1 MRYVRFAAL
10 AAAAI
15 VCFAALPFTANA
27 AEEALSVGKP
37 YTVEYAT
44 PIDNAYPNLAYEE
57 ETALTDGKLALSGY
71 NDSNW
76 VTLYRGT
83 AARVTIDLGKAHAV
97 SSVKVGQM
105 QLKDYG
111 VFCSRYLRVYL
122 SDDGENFF
130 RAGTSEFPEAITS
143 SSRERVEFTCML
155 EKTYSARYVRA
166 EFSSDVFTLVDEV
179 TVLGSADTAGAE
191 KIPAEYYSEPDNGFA
206 GPVDGINS
214 ICLMYIASNYTE
226 EMIKPYVAYIDEKGA
241 VKDRMFDSLLFL
253 GLTQTESSDGFM
265 RMNDMKSFV
274 ESALGTGTGNNIA
287 ALDKVVGALKEE
299 LSLGADYKYPVFL
312 STPYVGVFSG
322 SFGEINGANV
332 SASDIESRN
341 AIVDWYID
349 YAVNAFDEA
358 NFENLELKGLYWF
371 KEGIEYKLST
381 DEEELIKHF
390 TSAVREKGY
399 KSIWIPYYSAAGIDK
414 VPELGFDSVVMQSGY
429 AFKGGSETGESLPG
443 VVSDC
448 AATAK
453 KYGMGMEFEVDMNVS
468 GYMDRF
474 AQYVHVAYAEGLMN
488 DGMMMMYQ
496 VGKNIYDSA
505 VGSASIRPLY
515 DLTYKYCSGTYTE
528 IAPVIKSGATITVT
542 AGEYVN
548 GKVEIE
554 DEDTPASKLKIV
566 GLEKPEGVYFSVTGK
581 GVYEVD
587 TYKSQPGTY
596 VARFAVSD
604 GFLVSNTVEVTIIVE
619 PAENSAAESR
629 PESAAESAPESGSVS
644 EQGVDNGGNM
654 TIIII
659 AAAVLAAAGIA
670 AALIIYFRKKRRMN

>member
-1 MRYVRFAAL
+1 MKRFRIAAL
-10 AAAAI
+10 AAAAVI
-15 VCFAALPFTANA
+15 CFSALPFSAS
-27 AEEALSVGKP
+27 AEEEAVSVGKP

-44 PIDNAYPNLAYEE
+44 PIENAYPALAYEP

-83 AARVTIDLGKAHAV
+83 AARVTVDLGKPHAV
-97 SSVKVGQM
+97 SGVKIGQM

-111 VFCSRYLRVYL
+111 VYCSRYLRVYL

-130 RAGTSEFPEAITS
+130 LAGTNEFPEAVTS
-143 SSRERVEFTCML
+143 PVRERVEFECRP

-179 TVLGSADTAGAE
+179 TVLGSEDTSGAE
-191 KIPAEYYSEPDNGFA
+191 KIPADYYTEPELGFA
-206 GPVDGINS
+206 GPLDGIKS
-214 ICLMYIASNYTE
+214 VCLMYIASNYTE
-226 EMIKPYVAYIDEKGA
+226 EMIKPYVAYIDDKGN
-241 VKDRMFDSLLFL
+241 VKDRMFDALLFL
-253 GLTQTESSDGFM
+253 ELTNTERPDRFM
-265 RMNDMKSFV
+265 RMDDMKGFV
-274 ESALGTGTGNNIA
+274 ERALGAGSGNNLT
-287 ALDKVVGALKEE
+287 ALNKVVGE
-299 LSLGADYKYPVFL
+299 LRSELGLGEDFKYPVFL
-312 STPYVGVFSG
+312 SAPFIGVFTD
-322 SFGEINGANV
+322 SFGEIGGANV
-332 SASDIESRN
+332 TASNIEGRK
-341 AIVDWYID
+341 AIADWYID
-349 YAVNAFDEA
+349 YAINAFNEC

-371 KEGIEYKLST
+371 RESIEYKLST
-381 DEEELIKHF
+381 DEEELMKHF

-399 KSIWIPYYSAAGIDK
+399 KSIWIPYYSSAGIDK

-429 AFKGGSETGESLPG
+429 AFNGNDETGAPLPG

-448 AATAK
+448 AHVAK
-453 KYGMGMEFEVDMNVS
+453 KYGMGMEFEVDMSKNS
-468 GYMDRF
+468 YLEKF
-474 AQYVHVAYAEGLMN
+474 ARYVHVAYAEGLMN

-496 VGKNIYDSA
+496 VGKNIYESA

-515 DLTYKYCSGTYTE
+515 ELTYKYCSGTYTE
-528 IAPVIKSGATITVT
+528 IAPVIKSGATVTVT

-554 DEDTPASKLKIV
+554 DEDTPASKLTV
-566 GLEKPEGVYFSVTGK
+566 VNLEKPEGVYFSVTGK